1 MKYSLHDQ
9 AIVDIAAAQGY
20 YLEHVGAQVAARFVS
35 ELDRVI
41 HLLMAN
47 PGFGKPIARQ
57 RRIFPLKGFPYSL
70 VYRVDGDELR
80 ILIVRHQRQ
89 RPSFASG
96 RH

>member
-1 MKYSLHDQ
+1 MRYSFHDQ
-9 AIVDIAAAQGY
+9 PTSDIAAEQDY
-20 YLEHVGAQVAARFVS
+20 YFQHAGAQVAARFVN

-41 HLLMAN
+41 QLWMAT

-80 ILIVRHQRQ
+80 VLIVRHQRQ
-89 RPSFASG
+89 RPGFASG

>member
-1 MKYSLHDQ
+1 MNYSLHDQ
-9 AIVDIAAAQGY
+9 VIGDIAAAQDY
-20 YLEHVGAQVAARFVS
+20 YIEHAGAQVATRFIS

-41 HLLMAN
+41 HLLLAN
-47 PGFGKPIARQ
+47 PGFGKPIARH